1 MENNDGSTKKINTGN
16 PIIDE
21 IYPQFRKFGGF
32 LRERGFNSAS
42 SGNISVKRGNKMYI
56 TRRGSMKGDLQPKDI
71 VEVDLTKTESSI
83 VIASTETY
91 IHKNILLNTPGLATV
106 HCHPPNTV
114 ALSIY
119 YTEVL
124 QQDFIVPIDVEGHY
138 LLKKIPIVTLK
149 NPTGSK
155 EMEREIPKA
164 LENYTIAILRGH
176 GVFSRGPNLTEAY
189 NWVTIMEEAATIIF
203 KCLQI
208 GMDIKKLQGKFES
221 W

>member
-1 MENNDGSTKKINTGN
+1 MSESSN

-21 IYPQFRKFGGF
+21 IFPQFRKFGGF

-42 SGNISVKRGNKMYI
+42 SGNISVRRGSKMYI
-56 TRRGSMKGDLQPKDI
+56 TRRGSMKGDLQPGDI
-71 VEVDLTKTESSI
+71 VEVNLEKDDSSI

-91 IHKNILLNTPGLATV
+91 IHRNILLHTPALATM

-114 ALSIY
+114 TLSIY

-124 QQDFIVPIDVEGHY
+124 HQDFIVPIDVEGHY
-138 LLKKIPIVTLK
+138 LLKKIPIITLK

-155 EMEREIPKA
+155 EMEEEIPKA
-164 LENYTIAILRGH
+164 LQNYNIMILRGH
-176 GVFSRGPNLTEAY
+176 GVFSRGPNLIEAY
-189 NWVTIMEEAATIIF
+189 NWITIVEEAATIIY
-203 KCLQI
+203 KCLQL
-208 GMDIKKLQGKFES
+208 GMDVRKLQGNYVE